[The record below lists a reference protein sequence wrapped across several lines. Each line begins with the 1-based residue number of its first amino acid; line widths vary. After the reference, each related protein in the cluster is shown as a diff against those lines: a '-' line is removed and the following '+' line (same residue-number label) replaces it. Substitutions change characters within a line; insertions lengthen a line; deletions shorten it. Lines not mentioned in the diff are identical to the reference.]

1 VGNSLSFIK
10 VKNVLAVELFAIFY
24 HRNVIIY
31 TMETLKHL
39 FSFLII
45 IIIATVSYFYFV
57 KVETTIN
64 CYIDVVSRHLIID
77 ATDVSKIPNEKYYY
91 KTLIRYEDVNY
102 EIIVYSE
109 HMYNGNK
116 TWNYNF
122 ESDVIDIQTD
132 NTVLLCSLYVEKQA
146 ILSKI

>member
-1 VGNSLSFIK
+1 
-10 VKNVLAVELFAIFY
+10 
-24 HRNVIIY
+24 
-31 TMETLKHL
+31 METLKHL

-146 ILSKI
+146 ILSKIW